1 MKVKRVH
8 LIEGSVA
15 IVILIVVLIFLS
27 GNGVTADQSEA
38 TYVGTDA
45 CKPCHSNQYNTW
57 DDTFHGTS
65 FFDDS
70 ECTQYEEIAEQAA
83 FKLADR
89 LGRLERA
96 LREADLTMCYRQA
109 LNICGVASQI
119 GLVDVAKVASD
130 VLTCTGEG
138 NMEALS
144 AVVGR
149 LNRVAEASL
158 FSVFELE
165 A

>member
-1 MKVKRVH
+1 MIT
-8 LIEGSVA
+8 LFSELCD
-15 IVILIVVLIFLS
+15 ILIIARDEGKDQMGQIYRMCAAQAV
-27 GNGVTADQSEA
+27 GVGVDYEVIRNLKVSVGEA
-38 TYVGTDA
+38 
-45 CKPCHSNQYNTW
+45 
-57 DDTFHGTS
+57 
-65 FFDDS
+65 
-70 ECTQYEEIAEQAA
+70 QYEEIAEHSA

-89 LGRLERA
+89 LGQLERA
-96 LREADLTMCYRQA
+96 LREADLTMCYRHA
-109 LNICGVASQI
+109 LNICGVSSQI

-130 VLTCTGEG
+130 VMTCTREG

-158 FSVFELE
+158 FSVFELG

>member
-1 MKVKRVH
+1 MITLFLDILVMFFKARV
-8 LIEGSVA
+8 EGTEEMGQIYQICAAQAVGVGVDYE
-15 IVILIVVLIFLS
+15 VISNLKKAV
-27 GNGVTADQSEA
+27 GEA
-38 TYVGTDA
+38 
-45 CKPCHSNQYNTW
+45 
-57 DDTFHGTS
+57 
-65 FFDDS
+65 
-70 ECTQYEEIAEQAA
+70 EYEEIAEQAA

-96 LREADLTMCYRQA
+96 LKEAEVSMCYRHA

-119 GLVDVAKVASD
+119 GLVDVARVAAD
-130 VLTCTGEG
+130 VMSCTRTG

-144 AVVGR
+144 AVIGR

>member
-1 MKVKRVH
+1 LITLFSDFAASLDFARV
-8 LIEGSVA
+8 EGKEGMGQIYRICAAQAVA
-15 IVILIVVLIFLS
+15 VGVDYEVIRNLK
-27 GNGVTADQSEA
+27 TAVGEA
-38 TYVGTDA
+38 
-45 CKPCHSNQYNTW
+45 
-57 DDTFHGTS
+57 
-65 FFDDS
+65 
-70 ECTQYEEIAEQAA
+70 QYEEIAEAAA
-83 FKLADR
+83 FALADR

-96 LREADLTMCYRQA
+96 MREGDLTMTYRHA

-130 VLTCTGEG
+130 VMACTRTADMEG
-138 NMEALS
+138 LS

>member
-1 MKVKRVH
+1 MITLFLDILVMFFQARV
-8 LIEGSVA
+8 EGKEKMGQIYQICAAQAVGVGVDYEVIRNLKTSV
-15 IVILIVVLIFLS
+15 
-27 GNGVTADQSEA
+27 GEA
-38 TYVGTDA
+38 
-45 CKPCHSNQYNTW
+45 
-57 DDTFHGTS
+57 
-65 FFDDS
+65 
-70 ECTQYEEIAEQAA
+70 QYEEIAEQAA

-96 LREADLTMCYRQA
+96 LREADLTMCYRHA
-109 LNICGVASQI
+109 LNICGVSSQI
-119 GLVDVAKVASD
+119 GLVDAARVASD
-130 VLTCTGEG
+130 VMTCTREG

-144 AVVGR
+144 AVIGR

>member
-1 MKVKRVH
+1 MTL
-8 LIEGSVA
+8 LIIEMWFALFRKGRHA
-15 IVILIVVLIFLS
+15 FFLVFS
-27 GNGVTADQSEA
+27 GE
-38 TYVGTDA
+38 
-45 CKPCHSNQYNTW
+45 
-57 DDTFHGTS
+57 HGL
-65 FFDDS
+65 
-70 ECTQYEEIAEQAA
+70 EQAA

-96 LREADLTMCYRQA
+96 LREADLTMCYRHA
-109 LNICGVASQI
+109 LNICGVSSQI
-119 GLVDVAKVASD
+119 GLVDVARVASD
-130 VLTCTGEG
+130 VLTCTREG

-144 AVVGR
+144 AVIGR